1 MHQPHASADDGPVDV
16 IMLMGSDSDWD
27 AMSRCHDLL
36 HELDIPHAVHVA
48 SAHRTP
54 AKVMKIVEDAPGRGV
69 KVLICA
75 AGMAAHLA
83 GVVAAHAHCPTI
95 GVPMKGGMMDGLDAL
110 LSTVQMPPGVP
121 VATVGTG
128 SAGARNAAILAAQI
142 ISLTDEALATRLG
155 QWRKGQS
162 AAVEEKD
169 AKLQQ
174 QMHAR

>member
-1 MHQPHASADDGPVDV
+1 MHQTSGSAIDV
-16 IMLMGSDSDWD
+16 MILMGSDSDWE

-36 HELDIPHAVHVA
+36 HEFEIPHEVHVA

-54 AKVMKIVEDAPGRGV
+54 AKVLDLVENAPARGV
-69 KVLICA
+69 KVFICA

-83 GVVAAHAHCPTI
+83 GVVAAHAKCPTI

-128 SAGARNAAILAAQI
+128 SAGARNAAVLAAQI
-142 ISLTDEALATRLG
+142 IAPTDPDLAERLG
-155 QWRKGQS
+155 KWRAAQ
-162 AAVEEKD
+162 ADAVEQKD
-169 AKLQQ
+169 QQLQSK
-174 QMHAR
+174 MTD